1 MIERLQTYN
10 QKKEESI
17 EKQKREQAELVDK
30 ETGQKLFKPKINNY
44 KINRNVSNVEIGD

>member
-1 MIERLQTYN
+1 MIERLQTYT
-10 QKKEESI
+10 QKKDESI

-44 KINRNVSNVEIGD
+44 KMSRNVTNVDIGE

>member
-17 EKQKREQAELVDK
+17 EKHKREQSGLFDK
-30 ETGQKLFKPKINNY
+30 QTGQKLFKPKINNY
-44 KINRNVSNVEIGD
+44 KMNRNVSNVDIGD